1 MENGLER
8 LQALALFWV
17 PQDDPL
23 VTPAARENLTVGRKG
38 DRPDLTAA
46 IFSNVREHIT
56 VVYASPPLDLR
67 LSPGDRGQH
76 ATLRKDGSPMS
87 GESPLALAVCDAP
100 QPYCSVIRPTDEL
113 PRISWVELD
122 AGDNRAAIFSNV
134 RFIVNFST
142 PLPR

>member
-1 MENGLER
+1 MRGVCVACLIGKQKKPILLENGLER

-46 IFSNVREHIT
+46 IFSNVREHICNGR
-56 VVYASPPLDLR
+56 LR
-67 LSPGDRGQH
+67 LSP
-76 ATLRKDGSPMS
+76 P
-87 GESPLALAVCDAP
+87 E
-100 QPYCSVIRPTDEL
+100 
-113 PRISWVELD
+113 
-122 AGDNRAAIFSNV
+122 
-134 RFIVNFST
+134 ST